1 MTNPHR
7 VLILYQNPVRKHYLR
22 QNIDESGNGL
32 RETIVLGGRSQLFKL
47 SMIQFFGTCKSF
59 ALILASSFA
68 CTCKFYFSKDFVCLL
83 T

>member
-1 MTNPHR
+1 MTNPR
-7 VLILYQNPVRKHYLR
+7 QTLVLYQNPVRKHYLR

-47 SMIQFFGTCKSF
+47 SIIQFFVTCKSF

-68 CTCKFYFSKDFVCLL
+68 CTCKF
-83 T
+83 